1 MPKKKTVV
9 KEYTKH
15 KKAKLHIEQLAS
27 IVDASFEG
35 IIITDKNGIIQYVNH
50 AWEKVTGWKKKEV
63 IGKVTP
69 RILKS
74 GMHDKEFYKK
84 IWKAITSGKTFRAEV
99 TNKRKNGTLYTSDN
113 VIFPMKGA
121 DGNISYVE
129 VSRDITDRKKAEERR
144 QEIEKLKEMDK
155 LKTQFFSF
163 TAHELKN
170 PITPIV
176 LQTQMLL
183 EGSLGKLSKNQKG
196 SVSIIFRSMKRLD
209 KLVWDI
215 LEFSRVQN
223 GIMELHVKK
232 TQIADVIKETIE
244 SMRPSANQK
253 KIKLTA
259 KIGKLPKSTFDPERI
274 SQVLLNLIDNAIKFT
289 PTKGKITIKAAK
301 NKETIVIRV
310 KDTGIG
316 IQKENVNKIF
326 EPLFQVR
333 SPYINKKGLGLGLA
347 ICKGIIEQ
355 HGGKI
360 WVESA
365 IRKGSTFSF
374 TLPLKTGKSK
384 LKG

>member
-1 MPKKKTVV
+1 MV

-15 KKAKLHIEQLAS
+15 KKAKFHIEQLAS
-27 IVDASFEG
+27 IGDASFEG

-50 AWEKVTGWKKKEV
+50 AWEKATGWKKKEV
-63 IGKVTP
+63 IGKVTS

-74 GMHDKEFYKK
+74 DIHNKEFYKK
-84 IWKAITSGKTFRAEV
+84 LWKTITSGKTFRAEL
-99 TNKRKNGTLYTSDN
+99 TNKRKDGTSYTSDN

-129 VSRDITDRKKAEERR
+129 VSRDMTDRKKAEERR
-144 QEIEKLKEMDK
+144 QEIEKLKELDK
-155 LKTQFFSF
+155 LKTQFFIF

-183 EGSLGKLSKNQKG
+183 EGSLGKLSKKQKK

-209 KLVWDI
+209 KLVWGI

-223 GIMELHVKK
+223 RIMELHVKK
-232 TQIADVIKETIE
+232 MQIADVIKETIE

-253 KIKLTA
+253 KIKLTT
-259 KIGKLPKSTFDPERI
+259 KIGKLPKSTFDSERI

-301 NKETIVIRV
+301 NKEAIVIRV
-310 KDTGIG
+310 EDTGIG
-316 IQKENVNKIF
+316 VPKESVNKIF

-333 SPYINKKGLGLGLA
+333 SPYTKKKGLGLGLA

-360 WVESA
+360 WVGSVL
-365 IRKGSTFSF
+365 RKGSTFSF
-374 TLPLKTGKSK
+374 TLPLKTEKSK
-384 LKG
+384 